1 MLMYKTRVKEAAVA
15 QDSPPR
21 ARLGESAR
29 RIVARFAAVACP
41 PEVRSGER
49 TERLLGEFEL
59 LLGAMPAGM
68 RKSIPVAFVL
78 FDRAARLYPPARGRR
93 FARLGDREAD
103 SYLRAVLAA
112 RRGGLAA
119 LVRLLKGLV
128 VMCYY
133 ELPEVKE
140 QRVYRPGPYLAAF
153 ARRRLVAY
161 GPEIRAV
168 EAAVLAPDPGSPE
181 AGIFPGPRAGG

>member
-1 MLMYKTRVKEAAVA
+1 MAE
-15 QDSPPR
+15 DSPPR
-21 ARLGESAR
+21 ARLRGSAR

-68 RKSIPVAFVL
+68 RKSIPVAFVV

-93 FARLGDREAD
+93 FARLGDRTAD
-103 SYLRAVLAA
+103 SYLRAVLA
-112 RRGGLAA
+112 RGDAGPAA
-119 LVRLLKGLV
+119 VVRLLKGLV

-140 QRVYRPGPYLAAF
+140 QLGYLPDPYIAAVSQ
-153 ARRRLVAY
+153 RRLAAY
-161 GPEIRAV
+161 GPDIRAG
-168 EAAVLAPDPGSPE
+168 EAAVLAPDPGNPE
-181 AGIFPGPRAGG
+181 AAG

>member
-1 MLMYKTRVKEAAVA
+1 VA
-15 QDSPPR
+15 EDSPPR
-21 ARLGESAR
+21 ARLRGSAR

-68 RKSIPVAFVL
+68 RKSIPVAFVV

-93 FARLGDREAD
+93 FARLGDRTAD
-103 SYLRAVLAA
+103 SYLRAVLA
-112 RRGGLAA
+112 RGDAGPAA
-119 LVRLLKGLV
+119 VVRLLKGLV

-140 QRVYRPGPYLAAF
+140 QLGYLPDPYIAAVSQ
-153 ARRRLVAY
+153 RRLAAY
-161 GPEIRAV
+161 GPDIRAG
-168 EAAVLAPDPGSPE
+168 EAAVLAPDPGNPE
-181 AGIFPGPRAGG
+181 AAG

>member
-1 MLMYKTRVKEAAVA
+1 VT

-21 ARLGESAR
+21 ARLGQSAR

-41 PEVRSGER
+41 PEVRSGDR
-49 TERLLGEFEL
+49 AERLLDEFEL
-59 LLGAMPAGM
+59 QLGAMPAGM

-78 FDRAARLYPPARGRR
+78 FDRAARFYPPAWGRR
-93 FARLGDREAD
+93 FARLGDRTAD
-103 SYLRAVLAA
+103 SYLRAVLAR

-119 LVRLLKGLV
+119 VTRQLKGLV

-133 ELPEVKE
+133 ELPEVQE
-140 QRVYRPGPYLAAF
+140 QLGYRPGPYIAAVS
-153 ARRRLVAY
+153 RRRLVAY

-168 EAAVLAPDPGSPE
+168 EASMAAPAPRSPE
-181 AGIFPGPRAGG
+181 GRAFPGPLAGG

>member
-1 MLMYKTRVKEAAVA
+1 MAE
-15 QDSPPR
+15 DSPPR
-21 ARLGESAR
+21 ARLRGSAR

-59 LLGAMPAGM
+59 LLDAMPAGM
-68 RKSIPVAFVL
+68 RKSIPVAFVV

-93 FARLGDREAD
+93 FARLGDRTAD
-103 SYLRAVLAA
+103 SYLRAVLA
-112 RRGGLAA
+112 RGDAGPAA
-119 LVRLLKGLV
+119 VVRLLKGLV

-140 QRVYRPGPYLAAF
+140 QLGYLPDPYIAAVSQ
-153 ARRRLVAY
+153 RRLAAY
-161 GPEIRAV
+161 GPDIRAG
-168 EAAVLAPDPGSPE
+168 EAAVLAPDPGNPE
-181 AGIFPGPRAGG
+181 AAG